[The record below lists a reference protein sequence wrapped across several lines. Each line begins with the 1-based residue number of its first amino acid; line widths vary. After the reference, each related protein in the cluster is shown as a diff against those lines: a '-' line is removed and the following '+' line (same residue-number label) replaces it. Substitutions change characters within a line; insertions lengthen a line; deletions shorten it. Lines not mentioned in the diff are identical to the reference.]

1 MNKTKNPA
9 GVSDAELKIEAA
21 EHDGNGK
28 TEEGMFACYI
38 AGARV
43 EVSGPA
49 YVVAA
54 IAGAVYATLKDF

>member
-1 MNKTKNPA
+1 MNKTKKPA
-9 GVSDAELKIEAA
+9 GVSDAELKIESA
-21 EHDGNGK
+21 EHDGNARA
-28 TEEGMFACYI
+28 EEGMFAARI
-38 AGARV
+38 AGATI